1 MKDNKE
7 RNTVVGTYQNSKN
20 FGFVVPDDTSLGTDI
35 FISKKNKNKAKN
47 NQKVL
52 VKITKYPEKKK
63 NAEGK
68 IIEVIGN
75 INQAG
80 VDMLCLVK
88 EYNLPYEF
96 PIPVLKEA
104 KSIKQEIDKQEIHN
118 RLDLRK
124 EEMFTIDG
132 DDSKDLDD
140 AVSVKKLKN
149 GNYELGVHI
158 ADVSHYVKSG
168 SKLDKEAI
176 TRGTSIYMLDRVIP
190 MLPRELSNGI
200 CSLNAGQD
208 RFAISVIMEIN
219 KEGNIVKS
227 KIAKTVI
234 NVSERMTYNNVKIIL
249 ENSNNKKISEEFKKF
264 RNATKVYE
272 SDMPV
277 ENKYCRSVKGKR
289 RYINP
294 LVKTVDGYKRI
305 KEISEKS
312 NKEIEEYLKYKTKEY
327 LYFDF

>member
-7 RNTVVGTYQNSKN
+7 KNTVVGTYQNSKN

-176 TRGTSIYMLDRVIP
+176 TRGTSIYMLD
-190 MLPRELSNGI
+190 
-200 CSLNAGQD
+200 
-208 RFAISVIMEIN
+208 
-219 KEGNIVKS
+219 
-227 KIAKTVI
+227 
-234 NVSERMTYNNVKIIL
+234 
-249 ENSNNKKISEEFKKF
+249 
-264 RNATKVYE
+264 
-272 SDMPV
+272 
-277 ENKYCRSVKGKR
+277 
-289 RYINP
+289 
-294 LVKTVDGYKRI
+294 
-305 KEISEKS
+305 
-312 NKEIEEYLKYKTKEY
+312 
-327 LYFDF
+327 

>member
-7 RNTVVGTYQNSKN
+7 KNTVVGTYQNSKN

-168 SKLDKEAI
+168 DAFALLRAQARRAGGNTTLQD
-176 TRGTSIYMLDRVIP
+176 T
-190 MLPRELSNGI
+190 I
-200 CSLNAGQD
+200 CSRERQEY
-208 RFAISVIMEIN
+208 S
-219 KEGNIVKS
+219 NIPKRW
-227 KIAKTVI
+227 KG
-234 NVSERMTYNNVKIIL
+234 
-249 ENSNNKKISEEFKKF
+249 
-264 RNATKVYE
+264 
-272 SDMPV
+272 
-277 ENKYCRSVKGKR
+277 RSR
-289 RYINP
+289 H
-294 LVKTVDGYKRI
+294 
-305 KEISEKS
+305 
-312 NKEIEEYLKYKTKEY
+312 
-327 LYFDF
+327 